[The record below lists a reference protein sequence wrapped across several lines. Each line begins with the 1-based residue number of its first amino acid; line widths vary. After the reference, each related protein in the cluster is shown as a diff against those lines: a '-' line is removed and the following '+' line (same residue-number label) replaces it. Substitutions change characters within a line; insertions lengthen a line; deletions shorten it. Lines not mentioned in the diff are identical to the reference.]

1 LLGALRIADQRV
13 GPAISIVGIGPFNTR
28 RLITMSQ
35 ETKSKRT
42 TGSFEERASKRSSGI
57 VREFWDFLR
66 NTKKWWLTPIILL
79 LLLISALVMLSGTAA
94 APFIYT
100 LF

>member
-1 LLGALRIADQRV
+1 
-13 GPAISIVGIGPFNTR
+13 
-28 RLITMSQ
+28 MSR
-35 ETKSKRT
+35 ESKSDEAAQ
-42 TGSFEERASKRSSGI
+42 SFEQRASKRSSGI

-66 NTKKWWLTPIILL
+66 NRKKWWLTPIILL
-79 LLLISALVMLSGTAA
+79 LLVISALILLGGTAA

>member
-1 LLGALRIADQRV
+1 MPSIDRSPSGSDHHSGITIAML
-13 GPAISIVGIGPFNTR
+13 P
-28 RLITMSQ
+28 
-35 ETKSKRT
+35 ETKSDNAT
-42 TGSFEERASKRSSGI
+42 QSFEKRASKRSSG
-57 VREFWDFLR
+57 VVGEFWDFLR

-79 LLLISALVMLSGTAA
+79 LLLISALVVLSGTAA